1 MIFFGSRDS
10 SPYIAVD
17 SKPTQD
23 QKAKKRPRPAEVP
36 LKALTGLTGPK
47 VKPSGPPPCS
57 ATEIA
62 MAARTVTSVA
72 SSTTSS
78 FSATETPNQVP
89 AALTASMTIAKVHHG
104 MSRPVWSL
112 SVVVAKVEKMP
123 MSAGSKTTYAKV
135 ASSPEARPTVR
146 PRP

>member
-1 MIFFGSRDS
+1 MIFFGLRDS

-23 QKAKKRPRPAEVP
+23 QKAKKSPRPALVP
-36 LKALTGLTGPK
+36 LKALTGLTGSML
-47 VKPSGPPPCS
+47 KPSGPPPWK
-57 ATEIA
+57 ATETAI
-62 MAARTVTSVA
+62 AARIVTSVA

-89 AALTASMTIAKVHHG
+89 VALTASISTANAHQG
-104 MSRPVWSL
+104 MSRPVWSCR
-112 SVVVAKVEKMP
+112 VVVAKVEKMP
-123 MSAGSKTTYAKV
+123 ISAGSNTTYAKV
-135 ASSPEARPTVR
+135 ASSPEASPTER